1 MAAAD
6 ALARYGNQAM
16 PELRYEFAK
25 EFGCHRGHDAPF
37 NDKCQISYDSSAEE
51 MLGITPAAP
60 KPDHMRTLAQY
71 EVLFAL
77 CPECK
82 RRKPIARW
90 EIQRKIGK
98 AATLGH
104 VAGLMRCKCGLSR

>member
-1 MAAAD
+1 MTR
-6 ALARYGNQAM
+6 ARYPTTG
-16 PELRYEFAK
+16 
-25 EFGCHRGHDAPF
+25 
-37 NDKCQISYDSSAEE
+37 SAEE

-60 KPDHMRTLAQY
+60 KPDHMWTLGELAQY

-77 CPECK
+77 CLECK

-104 VAGLMRCKCGLSR
+104 VTG